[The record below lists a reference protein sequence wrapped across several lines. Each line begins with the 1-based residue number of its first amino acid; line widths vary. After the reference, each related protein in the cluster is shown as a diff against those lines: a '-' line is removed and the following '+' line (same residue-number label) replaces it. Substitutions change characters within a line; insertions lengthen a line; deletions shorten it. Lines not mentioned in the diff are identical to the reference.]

1 LRRGND
7 WPRPPSPSSKKQNA
21 KIPDGGGP
29 GFESS
34 QQQQELDSVHRIGTA
49 TAAESSLGSLGSLA
63 LSLACATKRNATQN
77 STARTIDREL
87 DHHTHFIRA
96 LH

>member
-7 WPRPPSPSSKKQNA
+7 WPRLPSPPSKKQNA

-49 TAAESSLGSLGSLA
+49 TAAECSLGSLA